1 MHADW
6 INIGL
11 AFIEGFALII
21 SPCILPILPII
32 LSASLT
38 GSRARPIGIILGF
51 IATFTVF
58 TLFSRALLQLFH
70 IDGDT
75 LRNVSYLILL
85 LLGIIMVSSYLTEK
99 FSRLTN
105 RLLNVGSSLKTANN
119 QQGGLWGGILFGG
132 LVGIIWTPCA
142 GPILAA
148 VIVQVIVQKT
158 TLNSVLVVL
167 AFGIGAA
174 LPMFLIALIG
184 REVMSKFSFFRNQA
198 VLLRKILGLIIIAA
212 VILLFYDASLTF
224 SNASSK
230 NANAASGKT
239 LINGVEHPYPAPAIA
254 GIDAWVNSSSLTLN
268 DLKGK
273 VVLIDFWTYS
283 CINCIRTFPYLKEW
297 YAKYHDQGL
306 EIIGIHS
313 PEFQFERSLE
323 NVKQAVEKYGI
334 RYPVALDN
342 RFVTWQNFDNEY
354 WPAHYLINK
363 EGLVVYEHYGEGKYD
378 VTENNIRYLLGMDSL
393 IVKNNVEESYSYR
406 QTPETYLGYARI
418 DRFANQ
424 YSIVKNQ
431 PVVYHYDENLA
442 ENSWSLNGKWIMYPD
457 RIVSAAP
464 NAAVKLNFNA
474 GQVFAVMGVRLTP
487 VTVNV
492 LLNGQTVLKEKGS
505 DVTEGKVTVKGH
517 QLYSLIDLKKP
528 GKGTLELVAGSEGVE
543 IYTFTFGN

>member
-6 INIGL
+6 ITIGL

-38 GSRARPIGIILGF
+38 GSRARPLGIILGF
-51 IATFTVF
+51 IITFTVF
-58 TLFSRALLQLFH
+58 TLFSRALLQALH

-75 LRNVSYLILL
+75 LRNISYLILL
-85 LLGIIMVSSYLTEK
+85 LLGIIMVSNYLTEK

-105 RLLNVGSSLKTANN
+105 RLLNVGSSLKTAND
-119 QQGGLWGGILFGG
+119 QEGGIGGGLLFGG

-148 VIVQVIVQKT
+148 VIVQAIVQKT

-174 LPMFLIALIG
+174 LPMLLIALIG
-184 REVMSKFSFFRNQA
+184 RKVISQFSFFRNQA
-198 VLLRKILGLIIIAA
+198 VLLRKALGLIIIAA

-224 SNASSK
+224 SNAASK
-230 NANAASGKT
+230 NTNIASGKA
-239 LINGVEHPYPAPAIA
+239 LINGVEHPYPAPMIA
-254 GIDAWVNSSSLTLN
+254 DIDAWINSSPLALN

-283 CINCIRTFPYLKEW
+283 CINCLRTLPYLKEW
-297 YAKYHDQGL
+297 YAKYHDQGF

-313 PEFQFERSLE
+313 PEFQFEHSLE
-323 NVKQAVEKYGI
+323 NVKQAVKKYGI
-334 RYPVALDN
+334 DYPVALDN
-342 RFVTWQNFDNEY
+342 RFVTWRNFDNEY

-363 EGLVVYEHYGEGKYD
+363 EGFVVYEHYGEGKYD

-393 IVKNNVEESYSYR
+393 IAKNAAEEGYSYR

-424 YSIVKNQ
+424 YDIVKNQ

-442 ENSWSLNGKWIMYPD
+442 ENSWSLNGKWIIYPD

-464 NAAVKLNFNA
+464 NAAIKLNFNA
-474 GQVFAVMGVRLTP
+474 GQIFAVMGVRLAP

-492 LLNGQTVLKEKGS
+492 LLNGQTVIKDKGS
-505 DVTEGKVTVKGH
+505 DVIEGKINVKGH
-517 QLYSLIDLKKP
+517 QLYSLIDLEKP
-528 GKGTLELVAGSEGVE
+528 GKGTLELVAASEGVE